1 MIYIVLHKQS
11 LFDIALQLYGSI
23 AGVFALAA
31 TNNIQDITVDLQPGV
46 SLEYNVGD
54 VVDKPIR

>member
-31 TNNIQDITVDLQPGV
+31 TNNIQDITVEFRLSIMSGT
-46 SLEYNVGD
+46 SSTN
-54 VVDKPIR
+54 R